1 MDVTYLYLLFYHSPP
16 VCVGF
21 IALLSCHISVSFR
34 MSDLWRQLLAISPVY
49 FLQVCYGMSGAFPA
63 ILTPQLTQDCALF
76 TVSDDQ
82 ESWIGR
88 PLRQRI
94 QRACL
99 YVFGRT
105 YGQIYLCFSVS
116 GQLRDP
122 LGLPGLRLPPAQTG
136 APPHPGP
143 NLPALPHCLATH
155 SSSRPLPPRLDHLPS
170 QVSLTDL

>member
-1 MDVTYLYLLFYHSPP
+1 MLTYTEKTETSLKTMLTITCCGCYLYLLFYHSPP

-82 ESWIGR
+82 ESWIGESTQTEKTKLFRFVRENLR
-88 PLRQRI
+88 PKSQFLKAI
-94 QRACL
+94 
-99 YVFGRT
+99 F
-105 YGQIYLCFSVS
+105 LCI
-116 GQLRDP
+116 
-122 LGLPGLRLPPAQTG
+122 
-136 APPHPGP
+136 
-143 NLPALPHCLATH
+143 
-155 SSSRPLPPRLDHLPS
+155 
-170 QVSLTDL
+170 